1 MYFVVVTNVL
11 IIEGLKNILVEE
23 VHHGK
28 TSLKIKP
35 VMCYLAC
42 SPIIQKSDNLTVRQ
56 SDSQTVWKS

>member
-42 SPIIQKSDNLTVRQ
+42 SPII
-56 SDSQTVWKS
+56 